1 MMKVVAAALVLIA
14 GAAVVL
20 WFGNT
25 LNSWVLGG
33 LIGGLAAILIS
44 IPISLTLFS
53 YLSRRHDEQLRAEA
67 ELDEYSQIYEDVP
80 ARVVRRTYAAE
91 GYALKAGPEEEA
103 WYEEEEYYQQRALP
117 RQAPRSLPPP
127 RPQRYSEQS
136 QTLNRLPAAQQN
148 PRAPLPRPAQKNVA
162 RGKDTPG
169 RRTTR
174 YLNTPGSPGYEPG
187 SMLRSQR
194 SAALRAARVE
204 KARQEDD
211 VEVMPTH
218 TAKQR
223 IPTVRPE
230 RDMTG
235 QYGRVPRPR
244 PTHQL
249 SPRDLHAPLPPQR
262 RNQFVGAHS
271 PLDELSPSSLDRDDI
286 YSHEDPDTENLSDM
300 HYPNTGSFRRPTGQ
314 IERHPHLNDSPSGSI
329 NKPLQRRA
337 PYMYEDDPLR
347 EELWQQ
353 LPPRSVRRSSR
364 HEEQDFDEEE

>member
-33 LIGGLAAILIS
+33 LIGGLAAILLT

-67 ELDEYSQIYEDVP
+67 ELLQDAYSQVYEDVP
-80 ARVVRRTYAAE
+80 ARVTRRTYAAE
-91 GYALKAGPEEEA
+91 GYALKAGPEEA
-103 WYEEEEYYQQRALP
+103 WYEEEEYYQQRALS
-117 RQAPRSLPPP
+117 RQAQPSLPPP

-136 QTLNRLPAAQQN
+136 QTMSRLPAAQQN
-148 PRAPLPRPAQKNVA
+148 VRAPLPRPAQKNAA
-162 RGKDTPG
+162 RGKDVPG

-174 YLNTPGSPGYEPG
+174 YLNTPGYESG

-194 SAALRAARVE
+194 SAALRAARME
-204 KARQEDD
+204 KARQDDD
-211 VEVMPTH
+211 VEVMPTRTSKRMP
-218 TAKQR
+218 TA
-223 IPTVRPE
+223 RPE
-230 RDMTG
+230 RDARE
-235 QYGRVPRPR
+235 QYERMPRPR

-262 RNQFVGAHS
+262 RNQFVDANA
-271 PLDELSPSSLDRDDI
+271 PLDELPPSAFDRNEMYDR
-286 YSHEDPDTENLSDM
+286 EDPETGNLTDNY
-300 HYPNTGSFRRPTGQ
+300 YPNTGSFRRSTGQ
-314 IERHPHLNDSPSGSI
+314 IARNPQINDSPSGSI

-364 HEEQDFDEEE
+364 LEAQDFDEEG